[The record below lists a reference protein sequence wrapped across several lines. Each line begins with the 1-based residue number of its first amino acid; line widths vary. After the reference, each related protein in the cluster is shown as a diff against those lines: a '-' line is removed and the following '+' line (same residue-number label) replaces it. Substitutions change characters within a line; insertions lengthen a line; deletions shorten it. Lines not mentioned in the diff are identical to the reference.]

1 MKDAMKWHIEKL
13 INKLDKY
20 NADNSIKLFNDP
32 LIEDNLF
39 PTQKFFQQ
47 NRTEIF
53 ELDANGNQYEMF
65 ESMRIYIERFGR
77 PYNYLKSVQY
87 LNEQREQV
95 LIEEEKKAK
104 EEVAKKE
111 TVSNKALEVQKA
123 ALEKLADERLVS
135 VMAHMKELEDCD
147 DLNMRQFLM
156 KYIIPLLTEGMIEV
170 WKVGPLDPV
179 DYLADYIFKKS
190 LGA

>member
-1 MKDAMKWHIEKL
+1 
-13 INKLDKY
+13 
-20 NADNSIKLFNDP
+20 
-32 LIEDNLF
+32 
-39 PTQKFFQQ
+39 
-47 NRTEIF
+47 
-53 ELDANGNQYEMF
+53 MF

-77 PYNYLKSVQY
+77 PYNYLKSVNY

-104 EEVAKKE
+104 EADSKKQE
-111 TVSNKALEVQKA
+111 EENKTLEAQKK
-123 ALEKLADERLVS
+123 ALEKLAEERLVS

-156 KYIIPLLTEGMIEV
+156 KYIIPLLTEGMIDV

-190 LGA
+190 HGA